1 MVHEFEAIREIFE
14 RKDYL
19 RVEEGLRTS
28 RTVMAVMEKARL
40 VAGIQFR
47 AD

>member
-1 MVHEFEAIREIFE
+1 MVHEFEAMREIFT
-14 RKDYL
+14 RKDYMS
-19 RVEEGLRTS
+19 VEEGLQTS